1 MFFQHLSRSSGLL
14 ESEKSGR
21 SERAMNKQLL
31 GLVLRGAESV
41 HSQLPLQGAEI
52 SRPEAVDALFG

>member
-1 MFFQHLSRSSGLL
+1 
-14 ESEKSGR
+14 
-21 SERAMNKQLL
+21 MNKQLL